1 MKKVLSLLLLAFV
14 MCQCNNQPGQQN
26 QQQNQQPAQKSLREQ
41 YPEKFTEKYISDQ
54 AMKLIEFVPDHKFET
69 SIKPAFTESYFN
81 LLEEAWTVPV
91 YDFGIIGDDEW
102 LYYFMTGN
110 GGCECTSHPKTV
122 DSVKVLDDENALVKM
137 NYIHEDHDMA
147 LHFENGDW
155 VIADFDG
162 TKDELAEYIREQ
174 RDGLMK
180 LDLDSL
186 NTAMLKEFVGDK
198 KEVEEWFN
206 KYKSSIDAYFKKY
219 PK

>member
-14 MCQCNNQPGQQN
+14 MCQCNNQPAQQN

-41 YPEKFTEKYISDQ
+41 FPEKFTEKYIGDQ
-54 AMKLIEFVPDHKFET
+54 AMKLIDFVPDHAFDP

-122 DSVKVLDDENALVKM
+122 DNVKVLDDENALVKM

-147 LHFENGDW
+147 LHAQGPQCRRCTSARLPLRLLWRSD
-155 VIADFDG
+155 
-162 TKDELAEYIREQ
+162 
-174 RDGLMK
+174 
-180 LDLDSL
+180 
-186 NTAMLKEFVGDK
+186 
-198 KEVEEWFN
+198 
-206 KYKSSIDAYFKKY
+206 
-219 PK
+219 